1 MSERRHLD
9 RRTFVQLAG
18 AAGAAAVAGCSE
30 SESGTE
36 DTETPDSTP
45 ERTTPEETT
54 PDDEDE
60 SAYEFFSSEQ
70 AETAAILADRLLPGG
85 EDRQSGSELG
95 VVRYIDR
102 ALRREPFYET
112 AHDDRRFQDAY
123 NAGFEQLD
131 ATAEELF
138 DAPVRDLTNE
148 QLDELITAVF
158 DRSAPGWEDVPAANA
173 VSMTIPEDAFLT
185 IFRDHA
191 VEGYYAQPKYGGNTE
206 LDGWKQAGYFGPFL
220 EGYRPEELKPPWK
233 SFEQHEEEK
242 TRPSDLYGDFGGEAD
257 D

>member
-1 MSERRHLD
+1 MSEKRHLD
-9 RRTFVQLAG
+9 RRTFVRLAG
-18 AAGAAAVAGCSE
+18 AAGATAVAGCSE
-30 SESGTE
+30 SETDAD
-36 DTETPDSTP
+36 DTDSTL

-54 PDDEDE
+54 PDEADEP
-60 SAYEFFSSEQ
+60 AYEFFSSEQ
-70 AETAAILADRLLPGG
+70 AKTAAVLTDRLLPSG

-112 AHDDRRFQDAY
+112 AHNDQRFQDAY
-123 NAGFEQLD
+123 TSGFEQLD

-138 DAPVRDLTNE
+138 DTPARNLTDE

-158 DRSAPGWEDVPAANA
+158 DRSAPGWEDIPTANA

-191 VEGYYAQPKYGGNTE
+191 VEGYYAQPKYGGNVE

-220 EGYRPEELKPPWK
+220 EGYHPDELKPPWK